1 MSKIVIIGAG
11 AMGSAFALPCL
22 DNNHDI
28 NIVGTHLENE
38 FIDNL
43 KKNNNLH
50 LGLNVQI
57 PKEIKLFKFDK
68 FDELLKSNV
77 DLIVLGISSKG
88 IEWVSD
94 QLSRIYKDSRTPKL
108 LMLTKGLSIHNNHYE
123 LLVDKLERLLT
134 ERKITN
140 VNISAVGGPCLAAGL
155 ANRVHSSVVIANKD
169 IHVAKQIADMLNTNY
184 YHTSHSDDL
193 NGVEV
198 SAAIKNIFS
207 MAVGAAKGL
216 CSQNISNEVRE
227 KNYLNT
233 ASALVKQSIYEM
245 EIFVQHL
252 KGKKETVKGLAGLGD
267 LYVSSGGG
275 RNAKMGSYIGEGLT
289 FSEAKKTKMEKVTVE
304 GADLALEIGSKVN
317 EDFSRRDLP
326 LMLGM
331 INAIINDKKLETRT
345 FDLSTGDFVMFPS
358 SLFHRTTP
366 FSSSKK
372 RVCFAFD
379 LAPDELIS

>member
-11 AMGSAFALPCL
+11 AMGTAFALPCL

-43 KKNNNLH
+43 KKNDNLH
-50 LGLNVQI
+50 PGLNTKI
-57 PKEIKLFKFDK
+57 PDGIKIFKFEKLNDI
-68 FDELLKSNV
+68 LKSNI

-88 IEWVSD
+88 IEWISD
-94 QLSRIYKDSRTPKL
+94 QLSEIYLNNKIPNL
-108 LMLTKGLSIHNNHYE
+108 LMLTKGLSIFENKYE

-134 ERKITN
+134 SKGIKEA
-140 VNISAVGGPCLAAGL
+140 NISAVGGPCLAAGL

-169 IHVAKQIADMLNTNY
+169 IVTAKKIADLVNTSY
-184 YHTSHSDDL
+184 YHTSHSSDL

-216 CSQNISNEVRE
+216 CSDSISDEVRE

-233 ASALVKQSIYEM
+233 ASALIKQSIHEM
-245 EIFVQHL
+245 EIFVEHL

-275 RNAKMGSYIGEGLT
+275 RNAKMGAYIGGGLT
-289 FSEAKKTKMEKVTVE
+289 FTEAKKFKMKKITVE
-304 GADLALEIGSKVN
+304 GADLAIEIAKKIN
-317 EDFSRRDLP
+317 EDFDKKTLP
-326 LMLGM
+326 LMLSM
-331 INAIINDKKLETRT
+331 INAIVDDKKLELDWESFR
-345 FDLSTGDFVMFPS
+345 
-358 SLFHRTTP
+358 
-366 FSSSKK
+366 
-372 RVCFAFD
+372 
-379 LAPDELIS
+379 

>member
-22 DNNHDI
+22 DNNHDV

-38 FIDNL
+38 FIDNI
-43 KKNNNLH
+43 KSQDNFH
-50 LGLNVQI
+50 SGLNI
-57 PKEIKLFKFDK
+57 KIDKKIKIHKFKELTKLLDKEI
-68 FDELLKSNV
+68 

-88 IEWVSD
+88 IEWVSQ
-94 QLSRIYKDSRTPKL
+94 QLGKIYKNKKIPNL
-108 LMLTKGLSIHNNHYE
+108 LMLTKGLSIHNNNYE
-123 LLVDKLERLLT
+123 LLVDKLKRLLADNGINKT
-134 ERKITN
+134 D
-140 VNISAVGGPCLAAGL
+140 ISAVGGPCLATGL
-155 ANRVHSSVVIANKD
+155 ANRVHSSVVIANEN
-169 IHVAKQIADMLNTNY
+169 IQTAKKIADMLNTSY
-184 YHTSHSDDL
+184 YHTSFSNDL

-216 CSQNISNEVRE
+216 CSKNISSDVRE

-233 ASALVKQSIYEM
+233 SSALIKQSIHEM
-245 EIFVQHL
+245 EVFVEFL

-304 GADLALEIGSKVN
+304 GADLAIEIAKKVN
-317 EDFSRRDLP
+317 EDFDDKKLP
-326 LMLGM
+326 LMLAM
-331 INAIINDKKLETRT
+331 INAIVEDKKLE
-345 FDLSTGDFVMFPS
+345 LNWE
-358 SLFHRTTP
+358 
-366 FSSSKK
+366 
-372 RVCFAFD
+372 AFR
-379 LAPDELIS
+379 

>member
-28 NIVGTHLENE
+28 NIVGTHLEND
-38 FIDNL
+38 FIDIL
-43 KKNNNLH
+43 KNNNNIH
-50 LGLNVQI
+50 PGLKTKI
-57 PKEIKLFKFDK
+57 PPEIKIFKFEMFDK
-68 FDELLKSNV
+68 LLSSNV
-77 DLIVLGISSKG
+77 DMIVLGISSKG

-94 QLSRIYKDSRTPKL
+94 QLSRLYKSKKIPKL
-108 LMLTKGLSIHNNHYE
+108 LMLTKGLSIHNNQYE
-123 LLVDKLERLLT
+123 LLVDKLERLLAD
-134 ERKITN
+134 RGISH
-140 VNISAVGGPCLAAGL
+140 VDISAVGGPCLAAGL

-169 IHVAKQIADMLNTNY
+169 IKIAKQIADMLNTSY
-184 YHTSHSDDL
+184 YHTSYSSDL

-216 CSQNISNEVRE
+216 CSKNVSEEVRE

-233 ASALVKQSIYEM
+233 ASALIKQSIHEM
-245 EIFVQHL
+245 EIFVEYL
-252 KGKKETVKGLAGLGD
+252 NGKKETVKGLAGLGD

-304 GADLALEIGSKVN
+304 GADLAKEIAKKVN
-317 EDFSRRDLP
+317 EDFDQKKLP

-331 INAIINDKKLETRT
+331 INAIVNDKKLE
-345 FDLSTGDFVMFPS
+345 LNWE
-358 SLFHRTTP
+358 
-366 FSSSKK
+366 
-372 RVCFAFD
+372 AFR
-379 LAPDELIS
+379 

>member
-11 AMGSAFALPCL
+11 AMGSAFAFPCL

-28 NIVGTHLENE
+28 NIVGTHLEND
-38 FIDNL
+38 FIEQL

-50 LGLNVQI
+50 PALNTQI
-57 PKEIKLFKFDK
+57 PKEIKIFKFEK
-68 FDELLKSNV
+68 FDEILKSNV

-88 IEWVSD
+88 IEWVAD
-94 QLSRIYKDSRTPKL
+94 QLNELYNDNKIPKL
-108 LMLTKGLSIHNNHYE
+108 LMLTKGLSIYKNQYE
-123 LLVDKLERLLT
+123 LLVDKLERLLAD
-134 ERKITN
+134 RGNKK
-140 VNISAVGGPCLAAGL
+140 VDISAVGGPCLAAGL

-169 IHVAKQIADMLNTNY
+169 IQTAKKIADMFNTNY
-184 YHTSHSDDL
+184 YHTSYSNDL

-207 MAVGAAKGL
+207 MAVGAARGL
-216 CSQNISNEVRE
+216 CSKNISNEVRE

-233 ASALVKQSIYEM
+233 ASALIKQSIHEM
-245 EIFVQHL
+245 EIFVEHL

-289 FSEAKKTKMEKVTVE
+289 YSEAKKTKMEKVTVE
-304 GADLALEIGSKVN
+304 GADLAKEIAKKVN
-317 EDFSRRDLP
+317 EDFDQKKLP

-331 INAIINDKKLETRT
+331 INAIVDDKILELDWESFR
-345 FDLSTGDFVMFPS
+345 
-358 SLFHRTTP
+358 
-366 FSSSKK
+366 
-372 RVCFAFD
+372 
-379 LAPDELIS
+379 

>member
-28 NIVGTHLENE
+28 NIVGTHLEND
-38 FIDNL
+38 FIDIL
-43 KKNNNLH
+43 KNNNNIH
-50 LGLNVQI
+50 PGLKTKI
-57 PKEIKLFKFDK
+57 PSEIKIFKFEMFDK
-68 FDELLKSNV
+68 LLSSNV
-77 DLIVLGISSKG
+77 DMIVLGISSKG
-88 IEWVSD
+88 IKWVSD
-94 QLSRIYKDSRTPKL
+94 QLSRLYKSKKIPKL
-108 LMLTKGLSIHNNHYE
+108 LMLTKGLSIHNNQYE
-123 LLVDKLERLLT
+123 LLVDKLERLLAD
-134 ERKITN
+134 RGISH
-140 VNISAVGGPCLAAGL
+140 VDISAVGGPCLAAGL

-169 IHVAKQIADMLNTNY
+169 IKIAKQIADMLNTSY
-184 YHTSHSDDL
+184 YHTSYSSDL

-216 CSQNISNEVRE
+216 CSKNVSEEVRE

-233 ASALVKQSIYEM
+233 ASALIKQSIHEM
-245 EIFVQHL
+245 EIFVEYL
-252 KGKKETVKGLAGLGD
+252 NGKKETVKGLAGLGD

-304 GADLALEIGSKVN
+304 GADLAKEIAKKVN
-317 EDFSRRDLP
+317 EDFDQKKLP

-331 INAIINDKKLETRT
+331 INAIVNDKKLE
-345 FDLSTGDFVMFPS
+345 LNWE
-358 SLFHRTTP
+358 
-366 FSSSKK
+366 
-372 RVCFAFD
+372 AFR
-379 LAPDELIS
+379 

>member
-28 NIVGTHLENE
+28 NIIGTHLENE

-50 LGLNVQI
+50 PGLNTII
-57 PKEIKLFKFDK
+57 PQEIKIFKFEK
-68 FDELLKSNV
+68 FSELLKSNV

-88 IEWVSD
+88 IEWVSE
-94 QLSRIYKDSRTPKL
+94 QLVKLYKDTKIPKL
-108 LMLTKGLSIHNNHYE
+108 LMLTKGLSIYNNQYE
-123 LLVDKLERLLT
+123 LLIDKLERLLT
-134 ERKITN
+134 DKGISN
-140 VNISAVGGPCLAAGL
+140 ADISAVGGPCLAAGL
-155 ANRVHSSVVIANKD
+155 ANRINSSVVIANKD
-169 IHVAKQIADMLNTNY
+169 LNTAKSIADMLNTHY
-184 YHTSHSDDL
+184 YHTSYSNDL

-216 CSQNISNEVRE
+216 CSPNASNEVRE

-233 ASALVKQSIYEM
+233 ASALIKQSIHEM
-245 EIFVQHL
+245 EIFVEHL
-252 KGKKETVKGLAGLGD
+252 KGKKDTVKGLAGLGD

-289 FSEAKKTKMEKVTVE
+289 FSEAKKNKMEKVTVE
-304 GADLALEIGSKVN
+304 GADLAKEIAKKVN
-317 EDFSRRDLP
+317 EDFDKKKLP

-331 INAIINDKKLETRT
+331 INAIVEDKKLEL
-345 FDLSTGDFVMFPS
+345 DWE
-358 SLFHRTTP
+358 
-366 FSSSKK
+366 
-372 RVCFAFD
+372 AFR
-379 LAPDELIS
+379 